1 MFLRCFFS
9 TTQIIRNFRI
19 FRHAHL
25 ATGIVG
31 IIRHLVV
38 RPRTARTWKTQ
49 VLKIIEEFYISV
61 YTGIELNWKNACD
74 SKQPRFVFM
83 WYVYIGNLIKKRKT
97 KMITV
102 TETAEFVWE
111 LSSPEY
117 VVCQCFTWYVMTDK
131 SWMSLTIYRKLWICI
146 MMSYSI
152 DNIEYFP
159 LHVDKSSSIKKNIG
173 IMIFQFSN
181 TLKKYPEVGWTGWNH
196 VLCSL
201 DEIFII
207 KFRILC
213 RLPFLIKS

>member
-1 MFLRCFFS
+1 MLLRCFFS

-38 RPRTARTWKTQ
+38 RPRTARMWKTQ
-49 VLKIIEEFYISV
+49 VLKIIEEHYISV
-61 YTGIELNWKNACD
+61 YTGIELNWKNASD

-83 WYVYIGNLIKKRKT
+83 WYVYIGKWKK

-102 TETAEFVWE
+102 SFSWVWE

-117 VVCQCFTWYVMTDK
+117 VVCQCFTWHVMTDK
-131 SWMSLTIYRKLWICI
+131 SWMSLTIYRKLWIYI

-152 DNIEYFP
+152 DKIEYFP
-159 LHVDKSSSIKKNIG
+159 LHVDKSSSIKKI
-173 IMIFQFSN
+173 SA
-181 TLKKYPEVGWTGWNH
+181 
-196 VLCSL
+196 
-201 DEIFII
+201 
-207 KFRILC
+207 
-213 RLPFLIKS
+213 